1 MWNSVSASIWFAY
14 HVIVWAR
21 RSLLRHGLALRL
33 RGLRCGPE
41 MGAARVFQAI
51 QTGVR
56 GSIMPPRPSVPVR
69 FLNNVES

>member
-1 MWNSVSASIWFAY
+1 MWNSASASIWFAY
-14 HVIVWAR
+14 HVILWAR
-21 RSLLRHGLALRL
+21 WSLLRNGLALL
-33 RGLRCGPE
+33 PCGLRCGPE

-51 QTGVR
+51 QTGVW